1 MSHPQVLHPN
11 EFITTSENAINKA
24 NDWLASHLAILFGLV
39 WTIWVFI
46 SVPLIA
52 LILPADLQSKIF
64 YLASGWIQLWALPLF
79 VYVGN
84 KLQKT
89 SDAQS
94 DAMTKALTHIA
105 IVEDQNQQLINEVKG
120 LIDQNTELTTQIHNL
135 VSTTKPT
142 TRKQTDASKSGSS

>member
-1 MSHPQVLHPN
+1 MNQHPKILHPN
-11 EFITTSENAINKA
+11 DFIQQERRAINRV
-24 NDWLASHLAILFGLV
+24 NDWAASHLAIVFGLV
-39 WTIWVFI
+39 WTIWIFI

-52 LILPADLQSKIF
+52 LVLPDWLQSKIF

-94 DAMTKALTHIA
+94 DAMTNALAHIA
-105 IVEDQNQQLINEVKG
+105 TVEDQNAQLIEQVKG
-120 LIDQNTELTTQIHNL
+120 LIAINNKLTTEIHQVTAGKTAEKKEN
-135 VSTTKPT
+135 V
-142 TRKQTDASKSGSS
+142 